1 MNDILLDFLLIGGI
15 AFVILFII
23 SVMDEDSLESLKEHI
38 VRYKVK
44 NRTLKLEQAKKYLD
58 YLFEISCASV
68 YPNKNIIK
76 NAEDLDYVL
85 NTYLLSFKINDLPPT
100 VICIN
105 LINGLV
111 KNFEDNLSCTGY
123 SYTSGYRYSKTD
135 LEIAKKYQKLI
146 QERSL
151 IWKNWSKCG

>member
-38 VRYKVK
+38 VRYKIK

-58 YLFEISCASV
+58 EISCASV

>member
-1 MNDILLDFLLIGGI
+1 MNDILLDFLLIGSI
-15 AFVILFII
+15 AFVILLTISVI

-38 VRYKVK
+38 VRYKIK

-151 IWKNWSKCG
+151 IWKN